1 MSEVLV
7 GRQPI
12 FDRQL
17 GVHGYELLFR
27 GEPIDPG
34 DPVAGDRATSRV
46 IVSAFT
52 EIGLDTL
59 VSGKKAFLNLTR
71 SFLTGENALP
81 AHPRHVVLEV
91 LETVRPDPDVLQGI
105 ERLKQRGFTIALDDF
120 VFAPGLEPLLELAD
134 LVKLDVLG
142 LTDAEIL
149 PRVERLAPFDVRLLA
164 EKIETRDQYESCRRM
179 GFTYFQGFF
188 LERPT
193 LVSGRS
199 IHPQQLTLLSLLRE
213 LHTEAFDFQRAEA
226 IVQQDVGLCYRLLRH
241 INSALYGMPRKISSV
256 REALVYL
263 GLESVKNLAS
273 LFILASNEH
282 APDELISLAMVRA
295 RMCQNLGREADD
307 PAYQQYFVVGL
318 FSTLEALMETP
329 MGDLL
334 DKLPLSPPQKAAL
347 ATGAGP
353 MGEALRA
360 VLAYEHGD
368 WDNVAHA
375 GLTTGR
381 IKDLYVEALRWTNAV
396 SGSESRAA

>member
-27 GEPIDPG
+27 GKPIDPN
-34 DPVAGDRATSRV
+34 DPVSGDRATSRV
-46 IVSAFT
+46 IVNAFT
-52 EIGLDTL
+52 EIGLETL

-81 AHPRHVVLEV
+81 ANPEHVVLEV
-91 LETVRPDPDVLQGI
+91 LETVRPDAEVLAGI

-120 VFAPGLEPLLELAD
+120 VFAPGLEPLLEVAD

-142 LTDAEIL
+142 LEDAEIL
-149 PRVERLAPFDVRLLA
+149 PQVEHLAAFDVRLLA
-164 EKIETRDQYESCRRM
+164 EKIETREQYEACRRM
-179 GFTYFQGFF
+179 GFRYFQGFF

-213 LHTEAFDFQRAEA
+213 LHTQAFDFQRAEK

-263 GLESVKNLAS
+263 GIENVKNLTS
-273 LFILASNEH
+273 LFMLASNED

-295 RMCQNLGREADD
+295 RMCQSIGREARD
-307 PAYQQYFVVGL
+307 PAFQQYFVVGL

-329 MGDLL
+329 MDELL
-334 DKLPLSPPQKAAL
+334 DKLPLSPTQKAAL
-347 ATGAGP
+347 AEGAGP

-368 WDNVAHA
+368 WDHVLCS
-375 GLTTGR
+375 GLTQGQ
-381 IKDLYVEALRWTNAV
+381 IKDLYVDALRWANTV
-396 SGSESRAA
+396 GGSEARAA